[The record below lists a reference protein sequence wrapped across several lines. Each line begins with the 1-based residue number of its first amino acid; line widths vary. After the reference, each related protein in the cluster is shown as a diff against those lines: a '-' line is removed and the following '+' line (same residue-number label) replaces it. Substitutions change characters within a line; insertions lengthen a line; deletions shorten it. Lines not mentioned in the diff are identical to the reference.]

1 MQQNTTNNFV
11 TLNCGRN
18 DLFII
23 LVCEIVKEVS
33 MLRQTNAQTN
43 KTYIRYIMYQYV
55 AIIEHITPCQL
66 RPACTVLATKKMGGE
81 KNKER
86 SAV

>member
-1 MQQNTTNNFV
+1 MQQNTTNSFV

-18 DLFII
+18 DFFTI
-23 LVCEIVKEVS
+23 LVYEIVKEVS

-43 KTYIRYIMYQYV
+43 KTYIMLQSLNVKPHANFGPHVPYL
-55 AIIEHITPCQL
+55 P
-66 RPACTVLATKKMGGE
+66 TKENGGE

-86 SAV
+86 SAS